1 MINVF
6 RDIAVSGSKKQ
17 PQMVDQTFEEAPI
30 LEMIPMQAASHGL
43 FNVAEEAGDADAAA
57 LVDLDDELPVL
68 SSRSKLRQFDLS
80 ILGGKMYVGED
91 TARRYGGASAYF
103 AARQSA
109 ILRKTG
115 MVTEKSILYNN
126 LRAFA
131 EQNHSAADP
140 KLINATGTGG
150 YSIIAVKWVPGEVTG
165 LYDPGFAGKGMMFD
179 IAALGG
185 GQLVEFKRTMNGTEK
200 TLTGFGVRLKSYF
213 GIQLA
218 NKRYVAAI
226 VNCAKSG
233 DDLPTE
239 TMVDEIISAVRGAPG
254 NTFLYMHPDMKV
266 GLQKYKA
273 SSLQVQVETQSL
285 KRTFQAWNDIP
296 IVTSYNFLKGTES
309 AVTVAT

>member
-6 RDIAVSGSKKQ
+6 RDIAVAGSKKQ

-43 FNVAEEAGDADAAA
+43 FNVAEEVADADAAS

-103 AARQSA
+103 ASRQSA

-131 EQNHSAADP
+131 EANHTAADP
-140 KLINATGTGG
+140 KLISAGASGG

-185 GQLVEFKRTMNGTEK
+185 GQLVEFKRTANGVEK

-218 NKRYVAAI
+218 NKRYVGAV
-226 VNCAKSG
+226 VNCTKSG
-233 DDLPTE
+233 ANLPTE
-239 TMVDEIISAVRGAPG
+239 TMIDEIISAVRGAPG

-273 SSLQVQVETQSL
+273 SSMQTTVETQSL